1 LKNITLIGMPG
12 SGKSS
17 VGILLAKKLGMS
29 FVDVDILIQEKEGR
43 LLKEII
49 ADVGNEKFIE
59 IENKANL
66 ELDVQSSIIAPGGS
80 VIYGEEAMEHLKEIS
95 KVIYLDI
102 SYNALKRRLGNLQDR
117 GVVLNNGMTLRG
129 LYNER
134 IPYYKKYA
142 DITIHIGRKSISKLI
157 NEISEAVK

>member
-1 LKNITLIGMPG
+1 MKNITLIGMPG